1 MKKNKTKL
9 FIIVGV
15 VIILLASA
23 FVFFNYHSVAINSVV
38 LSSPEN
44 YAFQEK
50 IDVETDKPSSLYVSY
65 WKDGSTEKFRTV
77 NTLKGV
83 QHSLNLLLLE
93 TGTTYHYQV
102 IIDQIM
108 DVPSKIFSFK
118 TRTQSPWLVHN
129 WVKDDNPHDA
139 TTLGDGMIMLCNAR
153 LPGYIAMVDGKGTIR
168 WYWQTDAI
176 GVRAATLTP
185 KGTILAMLRPPMKDV
200 IDDTPEKEVELLKT
214 MDKPTRR
221 GAMGFAGGT
230 AIAEID
236 LNGKQLWRIN
246 MDTLAGG
253 KYPIIHHDVRMD
265 KDGHIVTLTR
275 TSKIYDMTKIG
286 GKGIDTLGGD
296 GILVMDTTGK
306 IIWEWNI
313 WDVWDISKDPFIK
326 EFAYDRFH
334 INSLN
339 FDTDGNYLVSV
350 AIEDQIWKVNAT
362 TGAIMWKLGK
372 NGDFKMDS
380 TNYFSFQ
387 HSVHINRKGDLM
399 VFDNSLWKK
408 ESGGVSF
415 HLDTVNMIATTEI
428 KAILPKQKYT
438 SRMGSAYLL
447 PNDYLLQTS
456 SKTGSVMVTDQT
468 GKILWEL
475 NCYFVPYRTE
485 YVPAEI
491 WKKYFIKE

>member
-77 NTLKGV
+77 NTLKGR

-200 IDDTPEKEVELLKT
+200 
-214 MDKPTRR
+214 
-221 GAMGFAGGT
+221 
-230 AIAEID
+230 
-236 LNGKQLWRIN
+236 
-246 MDTLAGG
+246 
-253 KYPIIHHDVRMD
+253 
-265 KDGHIVTLTR
+265 
-275 TSKIYDMTKIG
+275 
-286 GKGIDTLGGD
+286 
-296 GILVMDTTGK
+296 
-306 IIWEWNI
+306 
-313 WDVWDISKDPFIK
+313 
-326 EFAYDRFH
+326 
-334 INSLN
+334 
-339 FDTDGNYLVSV
+339 
-350 AIEDQIWKVNAT
+350 
-362 TGAIMWKLGK
+362 
-372 NGDFKMDS
+372 
-380 TNYFSFQ
+380 
-387 HSVHINRKGDLM
+387 
-399 VFDNSLWKK
+399 
-408 ESGGVSF
+408 
-415 HLDTVNMIATTEI
+415 
-428 KAILPKQKYT
+428 
-438 SRMGSAYLL
+438 
-447 PNDYLLQTS
+447 
-456 SKTGSVMVTDQT
+456 
-468 GKILWEL
+468 
-475 NCYFVPYRTE
+475 
-485 YVPAEI
+485 
-491 WKKYFIKE
+491 